1 MPKKSK
7 AQESE
12 YAFEW
17 DEEKNLVN
25 IAKHGFDFA
34 DAEELFRGP
43 LLVNPDLREE
53 YGEERWIGIGVIRG
67 RAAVVVFTGRGVRK
81 IRIISLRKA
90 THRERTHYE
99 KAIEDELES
108 R

>member
-7 AQESE
+7 APESE

-53 YGEERWIGIGVIRG
+53 RG
-67 RAAVVVFTGRGVRK
+67 GALDRNWGNSWSGGGGGFYWPRRSK
-81 IRIISLRKA
+81 NSNHFI
-90 THRERTHYE
+90 E
-99 KAIEDELES
+99 KGNTS
-108 R
+108 